1 MANSTPLVLSATLSA
16 GGHREM
22 SGSTAQVRNVSD
34 TALWAAHFRAEE
46 SRRPDALFRD
56 PYAEKLGAQRG
67 GEMARTLPQGLSHAW
82 AWVARTYLFDQLLQK
97 EIEDG
102 ADLIVNCAAGLDA
115 RPYRMQLPSALQ
127 WIEADLPDMLAYKT
141 ALLANDKPAC
151 QLERIAVNLA
161 DIDERRRFFSGI
173 VSRGKR
179 GVVLTEGLLIYLSAE
194 EVAQFAEDL
203 SGVASLQRWILDM
216 HSPRLLAMMQR
227 NTGKALEKVGAP
239 FKFGPAEGPA
249 FFRAHGWTPAEV
261 EGLLHTAAR
270 FRRPPL
276 LLRFIARISD
286 VRNWKGNRP
295 WAGVCLLQKNP
306 RSKRQEGKAT

>member
-1 MANSTPLVLSATLSA
+1 
-16 GGHREM
+16 M
-22 SGSTAQVRNVSD
+22 SSSPAQVRNVSD

-82 AWVARTYLFDQLLQK
+82 AWVARTYLFDQILQK
-97 EIEDG
+97 EIADG

-115 RPYRMQLPSALQ
+115 RPYRMQLPSTLQ
-127 WIEADLPDMLAYKT
+127 WIEADLPDILAYKKE
-141 ALLANDKPAC
+141 LLAGDQPTC

-161 DIDERRRFFSGI
+161 DSNERRGFLAGI
-173 VSRGKR
+173 ANRGKR
-179 GVVLTEGLLIYLSAE
+179 GVVLTEGLLIYLSTE
-194 EVAQFAEDL
+194 DVAQFAENL

-227 NTGKALEKVGAP
+227 RTGKALEKVGAP
-239 FKFGPAEGPA
+239 FKFGPAEGPD
-249 FFRAHGWTPAEV
+249 FFRSHGWTPVQV
-261 EGLLHTAAR
+261 EGFLHTAAR

-276 LLRFIARISD
+276 LLRFLAKISD
-286 VRNWKGNRP
+286 VRSWKANRP
-295 WAGVCLLQKNP
+295 WAGACLLQKSSTVQDA
-306 RSKRQEGKAT
+306 RGKTS

>member
-1 MANSTPLVLSATLSA
+1 M
-16 GGHREM
+16 
-22 SGSTAQVRNVSD
+22 GSSPAEVRNVSD

-56 PYAEKLGAQRG
+56 PFAEKLGAQRG

-82 AWVARTYLFDQLLQK
+82 AWVARTYLFDQMLLK
-97 EIEDG
+97 EIAEG

-115 RPYRMQLPSALQ
+115 RPYRMQLPSSLQ

-141 ALLANDKPAC
+141 ALLATDKPTC

-161 DIDERRRFFSGI
+161 DAGDRRRFLSRI
-173 VSRGKR
+173 ASRGKR

-203 SGVASLQRWILDM
+203 SGVAALECWILDM
-216 HSPRLLAMMQR
+216 HSPRLLAMMQH

-239 FKFGPAEGPA
+239 FKFGPAEGPD
-249 FFRAHGWTPAEV
+249 FFRAHGWTPIQV
-261 EGLLHTAAR
+261 EGMLHTAAR
-270 FRRPPL
+270 FGRPPI
-276 LLRFIARISD
+276 LLRMLAKFAD
-286 VRNWKGNRP
+286 VRSWKANRP
-295 WAGVCLLQKNP
+295 WAGVCLLRKDSP
-306 RSKRQEGKAT
+306 AKTDKGATS

>member
-1 MANSTPLVLSATLSA
+1 
-16 GGHREM
+16 M
-22 SGSTAQVRNVSD
+22 SGTPAQVRNVSD

-56 PYAEKLGAQRG
+56 PYAEKLGARRG
-67 GEMARTLPQGLSHAW
+67 GEMASALPQGLSHAW

-97 EIEDG
+97 EIADG

-115 RPYRMQLPSALQ
+115 RPYRMQLPAALQ
-127 WIEADLPDMLAYKT
+127 WIEADLPDILAYKKE
-141 ALLANDKPAC
+141 LLANDKPTC

-161 DIDERRRFFSGI
+161 DSGERRRFFADI
-173 VSRGKR
+173 AARGKR
-179 GVVLTEGLLIYLSAE
+179 GVVLTEGLLIYLPTE

-239 FKFGPAEGPA
+239 FKFGPAEGPE
-249 FFRAHGWTPAEV
+249 FFRAHGWTAIQV

-270 FRRPPL
+270 FRRPPP
-276 LLRFIARISD
+276 LLRLFAKLFD
-286 VRNWKGNRP
+286 VRNWKANRP
-295 WAGVCLLQKNP
+295 WAGVCLLQKN
-306 RSKRQEGKAT
+306 STLDDAKGKS

>member
-1 MANSTPLVLSATLSA
+1 MSSAP
-16 GGHREM
+16 
-22 SGSTAQVRNVSD
+22 AQVRNVSD

-67 GEMARTLPQGLSHAW
+67 GEMAGALPQGLSHAW

-97 EIEDG
+97 EIADG
-102 ADLIVNCAAGLDA
+102 ADVIVNCAAGLDA
-115 RPYRMQLPSALQ
+115 RPYRMQLPATLQ
-127 WIEADLPDMLAYKT
+127 WIEADLPGILAYKT
-141 ALLANDKPAC
+141 ELLAGDNPTC

-161 DIDERRRFFSGI
+161 DSNERRRFFETISN
-173 VSRGKR
+173 RGKR

-239 FKFGPAEGPA
+239 FKFSPAEGPD
-249 FFRAHGWTPAEV
+249 FFLTHGWTPILV
-261 EGLLHTAAR
+261 EGMLHTAAR
-270 FRRPPL
+270 FKRPPL
-276 LLRFIARISD
+276 LLRLFAKLFD
-286 VRNWKGNRP
+286 VRNWKANRP
-295 WAGVCLLQKNP
+295 WSGVCLLRKNP
-306 RSKRQEGKAT
+306 TPETRKGATS